1 MANVRM
7 FKEIMSIF
15 LQGEPELR
23 YSVSVPMF
31 SAAAIKGDQE
41 FAESASSFK
50 GYGISIARQGIHLLG
65 NFKGKICLEQTG
77 RSGHHRPQ
85 ENGGVHA

>member
-7 FKEIMSIF
+7 FKAIMSI
-15 LQGEPELR
+15 LLKGVTELR

-31 SAAAIKGDQE
+31 SVAAIKDDQE

-65 NFKGKICLEQTG
+65 NFKGKICLDGTL
-77 RSGHHRPQ
+77 SSS
-85 ENGGVHA
+85 